1 MTDPTLLCAFVEAAE
16 AEFLAPALVL
26 LRDKRAFQ
34 RGWPDLRPELDEAI
48 RHVRTDPSRNAV
60 GVQPASLGCV
70 VLDCDE
76 GDGPDVAADIVRER
90 FGDVVVCVTP
100 STSGRA
106 DRGHVWV
113 RCSAPE
119 SVGNW
124 KFRLDDERGIDTVD
138 GDMRSSGGQ
147 VRLTD
152 EALRR
157 LAAALAN
164 IGDIDEAPV
173 ADFQQMR
180 TSTATEVDV
189 DFDRTDGRDVNDDD
203 LALLADRLDGPEG
216 AGPRHA
222 HLYAILA
229 DLKRSGVS
237 FDAALELLA
246 DHAPHWPDEH
256 GDDDGKFEGEELER
270 HMGMAW
276 SKLPPHVPAA
286 DDFDDELEPT
296 DESSER
302 KHRGNPLDAIVD
314 EMNETYCGVLDG
326 GQFHVFMEDYDEAFG
341 RQVWTRLSREAF
353 RNFLQDEKVPVP
365 DVPKNR
371 LPSKADFWLDHPGR
385 RKYPGIVMDPQ
396 RLARNGDKL
405 NLWRGWSVQPSPG
418 DWSLMEEL
426 IGEVLCDGDSEAEG
440 YVRRWIAHML
450 QRPWET
456 PEAAIAFRG
465 NEGTGKGTLGRAL
478 MRIAG
483 PHGLT
488 VSSRAQFAGRFNS
501 HLRNCVFLFADE
513 AVWPGDKEGEGI
525 IKQLVTEPVISYEA
539 KGKDITAGRN
549 MVHMM
554 LASNEEWIVPAGK
567 DARRFFVSDV
577 SDRRRNDQAF
587 FGRLWRQ
594 MDDGGLAAMMHDLLG
609 MDLEGWRPSSRIPQ
623 TRALGDQK
631 VQSLDRPSKF
641 FLWLLTEGNL
651 ADIVLCEGELQDWR
665 VGPIEL
671 GQEERAQMLAAYDA
685 FLKRNRIMHAR
696 ATHKA
701 LVNAG
706 RPIGLSTSRPGG
718 QERCWTV
725 PCLAEMRAT
734 FEERLGAPGLF
745 DDA

>member
-1 MTDPTLLCAFVEAAE
+1 MADSKLLSAFVEAAE
-16 AEFLAPALVL
+16 SEFLGPALVL
-26 LRDKRAFQ
+26 LRDKVPFRK
-34 RGWPDLRPELDEAI
+34 GWPDLLPTLAEALAHIDNDPE
-48 RHVRTDPSRNAV
+48 RNAI
-60 GVQPASLGCV
+60 GIQPASLGCV

-76 GDGPDVAADIVRER
+76 GDGPEAAAELVRER
-90 FGDVVVCVTP
+90 HGDVVVCVTR
-100 STSGRA
+100 STSGRV

-113 RCSAPE
+113 RCNDAE
-119 SVGNW
+119 AVHNW
-124 KFRLDDERGIDTVD
+124 KFRLEDESGIDTVD
-138 GDMRSSGGQ
+138 GDLRSSGGQ
-147 VRLTD
+147 VKLTD
-152 EALRR
+152 DALRK
-157 LAAALAN
+157 LTKALAT
-164 IGDIDEAPV
+164 IDDIDEAPV
-173 ADFQQMR
+173 EAFREMR
-180 TSTATEVDV
+180 TSTATELDI
-189 DFDRTDGRDVNDDD
+189 DFNRTNGRDVNHDD
-203 LALLADRLDGPEG
+203 LAQLTERVHGPDG
-216 AGPRHA
+216 AGPRYE
-222 HLYAILA
+222 HLFQIVA

-237 FDAALELLA
+237 FDAALDLLSE
-246 DHAPHWPDEH
+246 HAPHWPDEH
-256 GDDDGKFEGEELER
+256 GNDDGKFAGDELER

-276 SKLPPHVPAA
+276 SKLPPHVSAE
-286 DDFDDELEPT
+286 DDFDDDLEVANDASKKAP
-296 DESSER
+296 D
-302 KHRGNPLDAIVD
+302 GNPLDTIID

-326 GQFHVFMEDYDEAFG
+326 GQFQVFMEDFDEAFG

-365 DVPKNR
+365 DTDR
-371 LPSKADFWLDHPGR
+371 RRFPSKADFWLDHPKR

-396 RLARNGDKL
+396 GSARNGGKL
-405 NLWRGWSVQPSPG
+405 NLWRGWSIEPSPG
-418 DWSLMEEL
+418 DWSLMQEL

-577 SDRRRNDQAF
+577 SEKRRGDQAF
-587 FGRLWRQ
+587 FGRLWQ
-594 MDDGGLAAMMHDLLG
+594 HMEDGGFAAMMHDLLT
-609 MDLEGWRPSSRIPQ
+609 MDLDGWRPSSCIPQ

-631 VQSLDRPSKF
+631 VQSLDPPSKF
-641 FLWLLTEGNL
+641 FLWLLSEGNL
-651 ADIVLCEGELQDWR
+651 AEIVLSEGELQDWHES
-665 VGPIEL
+665 PIEL
-671 GQEERAQMLAAYDA
+671 GQEERMHMLAAYDA
-685 FLKRNRIMHAR
+685 FLKRNRIMHVR

-725 PCLAEMRAT
+725 PSLAEMRAN
-734 FEERLGAPGLF
+734 FEERLGAEGLF
-745 DDA
+745 EDA